1 MMTFLR
7 YIFSFYFCLA
17 LPASAFSEVH
27 YDHSLAEGHESHL
40 CFEQGIDCDCKT
52 TAHSEESL
60 WEHVFEAGCI
70 KDVIIYTFDTLV
82 LNEIF
87 HVNLKHTPSG
97 FEYEIFLFHDILIS
111 HHSGGSDRSR
121 APPLFT

>member
-7 YIFSFYFCLA
+7 YIFGFYFCLA

-27 YDHSLAEGHESHL
+27 YDHSLAEGHESHI
-40 CFEQGIDCDCKT
+40 CFEQGVDCDCKT

-70 KDVIIYTFDTLV
+70 KDVIIYAFDSLV

-87 HVNLKHTPSG
+87 QVNLRHTSSG
-97 FEYEIFLFHDILIS
+97 LEYEIFPYHDILIS
-111 HHSGGSDRSR
+111 HHSDSSDQSR
-121 APPLFT
+121 APPLFN

>member
-1 MMTFLR
+1 MTLFK

-27 YDHSLAEGHESHL
+27 YDHSLAVGHESHI
-40 CFEQGIDCDCKT
+40 CFEQGVDCDCKT

-70 KDVIIYTFDTLV
+70 KDIIIHTLDGPV
-82 LNEIF
+82 FSKIF
-87 HVNLKHTPSG
+87 QINLGHTPSG
-97 FEYEIFLFHDILIS
+97 LEYEIIPFHEVLIGQRS
-111 HHSGGSDRSR
+111 DHSDQSR
-121 APPLFT
+121 APPLFN